1 MVIGMMRKKKK
12 NKRHGDSVTSSNITK
27 YNQNPKSGG
36 EKLSRNNWRESW
48 EFGKK
53 KLIND
58 IKPQVQESL

>member
-53 KLIND
+53 KID
-58 IKPQVQESL
+58 K